1 PAATAAARRLP
12 GLAFVLDHAGKPAVA
27 VAELQPWASH
37 IQNLAGEPNVS
48 CKLSGLLTEADWE
61 RWDIEDLRPFADTV
75 LDTFG
80 PDRVMFGSDWPVCTL
95 AADYTTVVD
104 TTRRLISRL
113 HAHDQALVL
122 GGTADR
128 VYRLRPRPRSTAR
141 LPV

>member
-1 PAATAAARRLP
+1 
-12 GLAFVLDHAGKPAVA
+12 
-27 VAELQPWASH
+27 
-37 IQNLAGEPNVS
+37 
-48 CKLSGLLTEADWE
+48 
-61 RWDIEDLRPFADTV
+61 
-75 LDTFG
+75 
-80 PDRVMFGSDWPVCTL
+80 SDWPVCTL

-141 LPV
+141 LPVRGRRRP